1 MLTPFRFLDIRIRLA
16 TKDLPI
22 IVSSGELFVPGIVIS
37 RWPLLSANELPFSL
51 SFHNLAL
58 VAVEKVLD
66 VALDILEFSIELLKG
81 Q

>member
-1 MLTPFRFLDIRIRLA
+1 M
-16 TKDLPI
+16 
-22 IVSSGELFVPGIVIS
+22 VSSGELFVPSIVS
-37 RWPLLSANELPFSL
+37 NRWPLLSANELQFSL
-51 SFHNLAL
+51 SLHNLAI

>member
-16 TKDLPI
+16 TK
-22 IVSSGELFVPGIVIS
+22 GS

-51 SFHNLAL
+51 SLHNLAI

-66 VALDILEFSIELLKG
+66 VALDIPEFSIELVKG